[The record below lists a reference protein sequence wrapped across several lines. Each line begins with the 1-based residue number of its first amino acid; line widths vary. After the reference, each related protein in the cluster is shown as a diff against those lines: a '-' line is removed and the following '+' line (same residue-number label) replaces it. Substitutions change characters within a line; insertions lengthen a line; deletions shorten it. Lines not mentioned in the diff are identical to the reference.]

1 MNGYN
6 LTRAWYD
13 FKFDNVGKVKA
24 VHSDMYFYIIDLWN
38 RLGQK
43 DSFGLPTS
51 VTMEA
56 LGINS
61 YNTFK
66 KVLDDLIEFNFIVLI
81 SESKNQHSSKVIA
94 LVTALSKNDKAT
106 DKALDKAHAK
116 ATDKALDKASNKALD
131 SITKQLNNR
140 TNEQL
145 NNEIKEIKE
154 KEVFDFQPEIIL
166 KPKSK
171 IELIDEIFSF
181 EKFWAAYPNKI
192 GKVKCEQK
200 YYALTLQEIQKIKDT
215 VQQYAA
221 YKQFKDWTH
230 PNPETYLNQKRWN
243 DVLTISTQ
251 PKGILLDPRIKK
263 SAVH

>member
-13 FKFDNVGKVKA
+13 FKFENVGKVKA

-43 DSFGLPTS
+43 SNFGLPTD
-51 VTMEA
+51 VAMEA
-56 LGINS
+56 LGIGS
-61 YNTFK
+61 YNTYK
-66 KVLDDLIEFNFIVLI
+66 KVLQDLIDFKFIILV
-81 SESKNQHSSKVIA
+81 SDSKNQHSSKVIA

-116 ATDKALDKASNKALD
+116 ATDKPSDKPTDKATD
-131 SITKQLNNR
+131 TIDKQRNNR
-140 TNEQL
+140 TIEQL
-145 NNEIKEIKE
+145 NNEIKEYKE
-154 KEVFDFQPEIIL
+154 NEVFDLKIENK

-171 IELIDEIFSF
+171 KELIDEIFSF
-181 EKFWAAYPNKI
+181 ENFWSVYPNKI
-192 GKVKCEQK
+192 GKVKCEPK
-200 YYALTLQEIQKIKDT
+200 YYTLTLQDIQKIKDT
-215 VQQYAA
+215 VHAYAA
-221 YKQFKDWTH
+221 YKQFNGWTH

-251 PKGILLDPRIKK
+251 PKGVFIDSRIKK

>member
-1 MNGYN
+1 MDIFQLY
-6 LTRAWYD
+6 RD
-13 FKFDNVGKVKA
+13 FWDYTFNNPDKIKPNDIAIYSFA
-24 VHSDMYFYIIDLWN
+24 IEHCN
-38 RLGQK
+38 RLGWK
-43 DSFGLPTS
+43 KKFGFPT
-51 VTMEA
+51 TMAMEA
-56 LGINS
+56 TGIKS
-61 YNTFK
+61 YSVYK
-66 KVLDDLIEFNFIVLI
+66 KHFDNLIDCGFFEIIEF
-81 SESKNQHSSKVIA
+81 SKNQYSSNIIA
-94 LVTALSKNDKAT
+94 LKENYKANDKAQY
-106 DKALDKAHAK
+106 KALDKALIKHGTK
-116 ATDKALDKASNKALD
+116 QSESTVQSID
-131 SITKQLNNR
+131 SITKQMNNR
-140 TNEQL
+140 TIEQL